1 MLTSAQTVFI
11 VDDDAAVR
19 DSLQMLVRSNNLAV
33 RTYDSASS
41 FLEEYSPEQSGCLV
55 LDVRMP
61 DINGLELQRILEKK
75 HFKMPIIFVSG
86 HGDVPMAVEAMKA
99 GAMEFLQKPFS
110 DHELLESI
118 EAALQRDRNYRAS
131 LLQHEEFDSLLHTLT
146 PREHEV
152 MTKMM
157 DGYANKKIASDL
169 GISQRTVEIYRAN
182 VMHKLRVG
190 SLAELM
196 KHALAHDSH
205 GS

>member
-1 MLTSAQTVFI
+1 MLAGTQTVFI

-19 DSLQMLVRSNNLAV
+19 DSLQMLIRSNNLAV
-33 RTYDSASS
+33 RTFDSASS
-41 FLEEYSPEQSGCLV
+41 FLAEYSAEQGGCLV

-61 DINGLELQRILEKK
+61 DINGLELQQILERK
-75 HFKMPIIFVSG
+75 HIRMPIIFVSG
-86 HGDVPMAVEAMKA
+86 HGDVPMAVQAMKA
-99 GAMEFLQKPFS
+99 GATEFLQKPFS
-110 DHELLESI
+110 EQELLQSI
-118 EAALQRDRNYRAS
+118 EAALQRDRDYRAS
-131 LLQHEEFDSLLHTLT
+131 LQQHEEFDTLLHTLT

-157 DGYANKKIASDL
+157 DGFANKKMAVEL

-196 KHALAHDSH
+196 KHALAHDAH
-205 GS
+205 

>member
-1 MLTSAQTVFI
+1 MLTVAQTVFI

-41 FLEEYSPEQSGCLV
+41 FLAEYSPEQSGCLV

-75 HFKMPIIFVSG
+75 NFKMPIIFVSG

-99 GAMEFLQKPFS
+99 GAMEFLQKPFG
-110 DHELLESI
+110 DQELLQSI
-118 EAALQRDRNYRAS
+118 EAALQRDRKYRAS

-157 DGYANKKIASDL
+157 DGCANKKIASEL

-196 KHALAHDSH
+196 KHALAHESH
-205 GS
+205 

>member
-1 MLTSAQTVFI
+1 MLTVAQTVFI

-41 FLEEYSPEQSGCLV
+41 FLAEYSPEQSGCLV

-75 HFKMPIIFVSG
+75 NFKMPIIFVSG

-99 GAMEFLQKPFS
+99 GAMEFLQKPFG
-110 DHELLESI
+110 DQEFLQSI
-118 EAALQRDRNYRAS
+118 EAALQRDRKYRAS

-157 DGYANKKIASDL
+157 DGCANKKIAGEL

-196 KHALAHDSH
+196 KHALAHESH
-205 GS
+205 

>member
-1 MLTSAQTVFI
+1 MLAVTQTVFI

-19 DSLQMLVRSNNLAV
+19 DSLQMLIRSNNLAV
-33 RTYDSASS
+33 RTFDSASS
-41 FLEEYSPEQSGCLV
+41 FLAEYSAEQGGCLV

-61 DINGLELQRILEKK
+61 DINGLELQQILERK
-75 HFKMPIIFVSG
+75 HIRMPIIFVSG
-86 HGDVPMAVEAMKA
+86 HGDVPMAVQAMKA
-99 GAMEFLQKPFS
+99 GATEFLQKPFS
-110 DHELLESI
+110 EQELLQSI
-118 EAALQRDRNYRAS
+118 EAALQRDRDYRAS
-131 LLQHEEFDSLLHTLT
+131 LQQHEEFDTLLHTLT

-157 DGYANKKIASDL
+157 DGFANKKMAVEL

-196 KHALAHDSH
+196 KHALAHDAH
-205 GS
+205 